1 VVVGALMAWNDWWPD
16 PTRVPEPKLLFI
28 AGKTFV
34 TPIRLLQFLALIA
47 VFSSLY
53 PSIAKAVPRFVEFL
67 SMLGRNSLQVFCAGS
82 ILSLAGQIVR
92 FYFGGGFF
100 VDTALVATG
109 IILLGG
115 TAWLSD
121 WRGRVKRAT

>member
-1 VVVGALMAWNDWWPD
+1 M
-16 PTRVPEPKLLFI
+16 I
-28 AGKTFV
+28 
-34 TPIRLLQFLALIA
+34 QFLALVA

-53 PSIAKAVPRFVEFL
+53 SSIAKAVPRLVEFL
-67 SMLGRNSLQVFCAGS
+67 SMLGRNSLQVFCVGS

-100 VDTALVATG
+100 VDTVSVVTG

-115 TAWLSD
+115 TAWLSN